1 MTTAAYERD
10 DIEGSVAEAYAALGR
25 QVGRADPPVAVRSSA
40 IAEDMPDASFAGV
53 QDTYLWICG
62 LDAVLDG
69 IRRCWASFHNP
80 EAVAYREAHGITR
93 GGMSVAVQYMVD
105 ARVAGVMFTL
115 NPVSGDRSSIAIDA
129 SYGLGV
135 SVVGG
140 EVTPDSFL
148 VSKVTREIVRRQI
161 GAKATEVVADP
172 AAATTVT
179 RDVPEELRAQPSLS
193 DEEIV
198 RLAEIGRR
206 IETHYGR
213 PQDVEWAIDRQLGEL
228 FILQSRPETVWS
240 RKPRAQPVAGG
251 AMAMITAAMT
261 GGVGDA
267 EGMSDSPELDTGGRE
282 GDPAARRRVAV
293 RRVRA
298 RDAAPHDP
306 LPPRREARW
315 PKTPPRLR
323 RQRGCGTASSTS
335 RAPMVGT
342 FYRAPA
348 PGEPPFVE
356 VGSPVER
363 GDAGLH
369 PRGDEAD
376 ERRRRRRPRRRRGGL
391 PRERRGRRVRRRAL
405 PHPPGMIGLVD
416 TTVRDGHQSLWSA
429 DALTT
434 AMIAEIAP
442 VMDRVGFHAIDF
454 TSSTH
459 MAMAVRTHA
468 EDPWERIRVVR
479 ELMPETPLGFITPGM
494 RFMAW
499 QRAPRRRDAARA
511 ALRDPQRHPADLG
524 RGVDERRRDRPAH
537 RAHRE
542 GGGRRGGARRPRL
555 QHQPGAHRR
564 LLRARARGRSRRA
577 PTSTC

>member
-1 MTTAAYERD
+1 M
-10 DIEGSVAEAYAALGR
+10 
-25 QVGRADPPVAVRSSA
+25 RSSA

-62 LDAVLDG
+62 LEAVLDG

-179 RDVPEELRAQPSLS
+179 RDVPEERRAQPCLS
-193 DEEIV
+193 DDELG
-198 RLAEIGRR
+198 RLVEIGRR
-206 IETHYGR
+206 IEAHYGQ

-240 RKPRAQPVAGG
+240 RKPRPQARRRRRDGADHGG
-251 AMAMITAAMT
+251 DDRRRARRRRNERLARSHA
-261 GGVGDA
+261 
-267 EGMSDSPELDTGGRE
+267 GGRE

-306 LPPRREARW
+306 LPPRRGARAARARRRAGRRR
-315 PKTPPRLR
+315 PPRR
-323 RQRGCGTASSTS
+323 RRASSTS

-342 FYRAPA
+342 FYRAPG

-356 VGSPVER
+356 VGSAVEE
-363 GDAGLH
+363 GTQVCILEVMKLMSAVVAG
-369 PRGDEAD
+369 
-376 ERRRRRRPRRRRGGL
+376 RPRRRRRGL
-391 PRERRGRRVRRRAL
+391 RRERR
-405 PHPPGMIGLVD
+405 
-416 TTVRDGHQSLWSA
+416 
-429 DALTT
+429 
-434 AMIAEIAP
+434 AP
-442 VMDRVGFHAIDF
+442 SQYGDVLF
-454 TSSTH
+454 
-459 MAMAVRTHA
+459 
-468 EDPWERIRVVR
+468 RIR
-479 ELMPETPLGFITPGM
+479 
-494 RFMAW
+494 
-499 QRAPRRRDAARA
+499 
-511 ALRDPQRHPADLG
+511 PA
-524 RGVDERRRDRPAH
+524 
-537 RAHRE
+537 
-542 GGGRRGGARRPRL
+542 
-555 QHQPGAHRR
+555 
-564 LLRARARGRSRRA
+564 
-577 PTSTC
+577 